1 MAEAKST
8 EKKKP
13 GRKPMS
19 ATAKKAAQRRI
30 NKEKKIANSMVPQ
43 VVVQY
48 QGADIDV
55 NALEEAARADFKASH
70 KKVRVLS
77 LRLYVKP
84 EERAAYYVINDAF
97 EGRLG
102 Y

>member
-1 MAEAKST
+1 MST
-8 EKKKP
+8 
-13 GRKPMS
+13 
-19 ATAKKAAQRRI
+19 TAKKAAQRRI
-30 NKEKKIANSMVPQ
+30 NKEKKIAENLDPQ

-55 NALEEAARADFKASH
+55 SALEEAAKADFKASH
-70 KKVRVLS
+70 KRVRILS

-84 EERAAYYVINDAF
+84 EERAAYYVINDAY
-97 EGRLG
+97 EGRLE